1 MSAQT
6 QKKSSYTTDGKVQH
20 FSKNQEVNAK
30 LADIIGEKFLAY
42 RRSWD
47 AANRFELET
56 DFPLFLHLDMN
67 QECNLECP
75 HCIIGHPDLTE
86 EYYSGS
92 RLAWVDYKRVIDE
105 GHDHQCPSLS
115 VQGNNEPLLNKKLE
129 NYIEYAAKRGFI
141 DIMMNTNATALTER
155 RSQKLLDSGLTRLRF
170 SIDAVDPETYAN
182 TRVGGD
188 YNKVVRNIERF
199 LDLKEKGG
207 YQLPITGVSFCKMAG
222 NEDQVDAFFERWED
236 KVDIVTIQTFVP
248 PTLDDDFRQYYA
260 SDQIGTGDTID
271 EEGFSCVQPF
281 QRVVIRN
288 YEITPCCSNFGTRLV
303 IGDLRHDTV
312 YDAWHSPK
320 MQELRDIHRKGD
332 YLKDPICKQCVDLI
346 YPESTSNKF
355 PVTLG
360 S

>member
-1 MSAQT
+1 MSD
-6 QKKSSYTTDGKVQH
+6 QKQSNNSYTTDGKVQH

-30 LADIIGEKFLAY
+30 LAEIIGEKFIAY
-42 RRSWD
+42 RKRWD

-75 HCIIGHPDLTE
+75 HCIIGHPNLTD
-86 EYYSGS
+86 EYYSGT
-92 RLAWVDYKRVIDE
+92 RLTWVDYKKVIDE

-129 NYIEYAAKRGFI
+129 SYIEYAAKRGFI
-141 DIMMNTNATALTER
+141 DIMMNTNASALTER
-155 RSQKLLDSGLTRLRF
+155 RARKLLDSGLTRLRF
-170 SIDAVDPETYAN
+170 SIDAVNPVTYAK

-188 YNKVVRNIERF
+188 YNKVIRNIERF
-199 LDLKEKGG
+199 LDLKEAGG
-207 YQLPITGVSFCKMAG
+207 YKLPITGVSFCKMAG
-222 NEDQVDAFFERWED
+222 NENEVAEFFTRWQD

-260 SDQIGTGDTID
+260 SDQIGTGDTL
-271 EEGFSCVQPF
+271 EKFNCVQPF

-288 YEITPCCSNFGTRLV
+288 YEITPCCSNFGTRLK

-312 YDAWHSPK
+312 YDAWNSQK
-320 MQELRDIHRKGD
+320 MKDLRDIHRKGE
-332 YLKDPICKQCVDLI
+332 YHKDPICKQCVSLI
-346 YPESTSNKF
+346 YPKSQNSRI
-355 PVTLG
+355 PVALG